1 MSILVSIHA
10 PTWGATSVC
19 TLTRAE
25 TLFQSTHPHGVR
37 QAVLGS
43 SIGALNVSIHAPT
56 WGATYIA
63 TPTKGSQGVSIHAPT
78 WGATQTDAAVGVEHV
93 FQSTHPHGVRQF
105 NGAAPAVPIIV
116 SIHAPT
122 WGATQC

>member
-1 MSILVSIHA
+1 MRLD
-10 PTWGATSVC
+10 
-19 TLTRAE
+19 
-25 TLFQSTHPHGVR
+25 
-37 QAVLGS
+37 AVQEAS
-43 SIGALNVSIHAPT
+43 KKIN
-56 WGATYIA
+56 
-63 TPTKGSQGVSIHAPT
+63 VSIHAPT

-122 WGATQC
+122 WGATAVRTQIKGRLSVSIHAPTWGATVTHRR